1 MARGSLF
8 LFQVFACLF
17 CVIYGSASSQNPHI
31 YFTAYGI
38 ACSLFS
44 ITFGTYIFITTYM
57 KKNIA
62 LMAGGYS
69 GEHVISIQSAKTIEK
84 NLDAELYNVYK
95 IIVTR
100 EDWVYEAN
108 DGTTTS
114 IDKNDFSLTINGGKI
129 KFDAVF
135 IAIHG
140 TPGEDGRMQGYL
152 DMLQIPYT
160 TCNSIISALTF
171 NKSYCNKVVRD
182 FKVVNIAN
190 SEHLIK
196 GEPYSVGAILE
207 QIKLPVFVKPNE
219 SGSSLGVSMVK
230 SVEELLPAI
239 EKAFKEDDQVLIEE
253 YIEGRELTIGVYR
266 VNGYLHTLPATEIIS
281 KNKFFDYEA
290 KYTPGITNEVTPA
303 QIDNSIREQLESKAA
318 YIYRHLN
325 CRGVVRMDFI
335 LQKQTNKLYFL
346 EVNTTPGQSENSILP
361 QQVRASG
368 KDLKDFY
375 GALLEECIK
384 TQS

>member
-1 MARGSLF
+1 
-8 LFQVFACLF
+8 
-17 CVIYGSASSQNPHI
+17 
-31 YFTAYGI
+31 
-38 ACSLFS
+38 
-44 ITFGTYIFITTYM
+44 M

-69 GEHVISIQSAKTIEK
+69 GEHIISIQSAKTIEK
-84 NLDAELYNVYK
+84 NLDPELYNVYK

-100 EDWVYEAN
+100 EDWTFEAN
-108 DGTTTS
+108 DGQKIS
-114 IDKNDFSLTINGGKI
+114 VDKNDFSITIKGEKI

-135 IAIHG
+135 IVIHG
-140 TPGEDGRMQGYL
+140 TPGEDGRIQGYL

-160 TCNSIISALTF
+160 TCNSIVSALTF

-190 SEHLIK
+190 SVHLIK

-207 QIKLPVFVKPNE
+207 QIKMPVFVKPNE
-219 SGSSLGVSMVK
+219 SGSSIGVSKVK

-239 EKAFKEDDQVLIEE
+239 ERAFKEDNQVLIEE
-253 YIEGRELTIGVYR
+253 YIEGRELTIGVYK

-303 QIDNSIREQLESKAA
+303 QIDDNIREQLEFKAS

-335 LQKQTNKLYFL
+335 LQKQTNKLFFL

-361 QQVRASG
+361 QQVAAAG
-368 KDLKDFY
+368 NNLKDFY
-375 GALLEECIK
+375 GALVEDCIK
-384 TQS
+384 MQS